1 MSMTPCKRS
10 VTLRGV
16 RRSVDAGVVIVT
28 DILLV
33 MVMVMVMVVLVSVA
47 MVMIALHDVDS
58 ISSSKVF
65 TNCILEKQH
74 IVTLNASKQKK
85 IGGLPTVVE
94 TRRDCGGGPENPE
107 TGQPAPQLIGFDFVI
122 AIGMSIMTHGS
133 MEDKISVGN

>member
-33 MVMVMVMVVLVSVA
+33 MVMVVLVSVA
-47 MVMIALHDVDS
+47 VVRIALHDVDS

-107 TGQPAPQLIGFDFVI
+107 TGQPAPQLIGFDFEI

>member
-10 VTLRGV
+10 VTLSGV

-33 MVMVMVMVVLVSVA
+33 MVMVVLVSVA
-47 MVMIALHDVDS
+47 VVRIALHDVDS

-107 TGQPAPQLIGFDFVI
+107 TGQPAPQLIGFDFEI